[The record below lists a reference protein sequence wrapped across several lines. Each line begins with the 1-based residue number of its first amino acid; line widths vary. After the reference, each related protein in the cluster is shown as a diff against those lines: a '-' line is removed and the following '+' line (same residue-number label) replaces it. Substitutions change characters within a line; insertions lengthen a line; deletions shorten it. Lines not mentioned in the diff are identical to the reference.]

1 MREGLE
7 TLLGPDQDTRV
18 PVGAPDAPHGDV
30 GRVPHEVRA
39 FVAAL
44 EGGAVEVPDRLLE
57 DGLPLFVL
65 DYELAPDDVDPA
77 DFVEVHAPPVPDL
90 FEHELLVVEALGAE
104 QGYGERYRLHARG
117 APRPGPSLH
126 RFDALDLARR
136 PDDRDA
142 RVRWQ
147 LVALEVDVRKRERL
161 VVEAPG
167 ALPDLLRRPRQEGLP
182 LPRLLLALA
191 RHERAVN

>member
-18 PVGAPDAPHGDV
+18 PVGAPDAPYGDV

-39 FVAAL
+39 LVAAL

-65 DYELAPDDVDPA
+65 DYELAPDDVYA
-77 DFVEVHAPPVPDL
+77 AYLAEVHAPLVPDL
-90 FEHELLVVEALGAE
+90 FEHELLVVEALGAQE
-104 QGYGERYRLHARG
+104 GDGQRDGIDLRG
-117 APRPGPSLH
+117 APRPGTRLH
-126 RFDALDLARR
+126 RLYALDLARR

-142 RVRWQ
+142 RVGRQ
-147 LVALEVDVRKRERL
+147 LVALEVYVRERERL

-167 ALPDLLRRPRQEGLP
+167 ALTNLLGCPGEEGLA
-182 LPRLLLALA
+182 LPR
-191 RHERAVN
+191 